1 MIKDIIDK
9 NKSVTPGSNE
19 LDILREHFPACFKED
34 GSFDIVRFQ
43 EYLKDKVEVTDEG
56 YELRFL
62 GKNYARMLA
71 SLDTTTVIVP
81 DEAHNSLPEN
91 KESKNIYIS
100 GDNLDALKHLLKS
113 YAGQIKCIYID
124 PPYNTGSD
132 GFVYNDNFNFTAE
145 ELSTKLSISVDKA
158 QRVLDLTRRGSASH
172 SAWLMFMLP
181 RLLLARDLLRKD
193 GVIFISI
200 DENEHSN
207 LKLLC
212 DDVFGEENL
221 GGEIIWKNSSKND
234 EDYISIQHE
243 YILCYV
249 KNKAHNDGTWSEPK
263 EGTSEIFAAFEE
275 FKNKYGN
282 DWKAIHQAALE
293 WYKQFK
299 DSNPIS
305 DSKHYSWMDERG
317 VYFPDNISGPN
328 FGQYRYDVFHPL
340 TGRKC
345 KEPASGW
352 RFPEETMREK
362 IAQGYIHF
370 GDDETTVPNKKTY
383 LKDTLN
389 QSLTSIKYRDG
400 RVASKKLTALL
411 GSNVFSNPK
420 DSDLLGKLFKAI
432 GISDGDIVLDFFSG
446 SGTTG
451 ETIQNFISDNLNVR
465 FILVQIEEDLDKAF
479 DRATGSGKA
488 IVKNAIEFCDERNLT
503 HTLDNIALERL
514 KKVRERNI
522 TSNPLFHG
530 DLGFRHF
537 TLKEPAGIALEKII
551 KFDKNTA
558 FGDNTLM
565 EEFGVPTILT
575 TWLERDGYGLTSD
588 YQSLDLGGYK
598 AYYIDK
604 HLYLINPDLSDDAV
618 AGLLDKYQTESSFN
632 PQNVVIYGYSF
643 GWNEL
648 QSLKD
653 SLQTVQAGE
662 KNLRINFEIRY

>member
-1 MIKDIIDK
+1 MIKDILDA
-9 NKSVTPGSNE
+9 NASVTPGSKE
-19 LDILREHFPACFKED
+19 LEVLRENFPACFRTD

-43 EYLKDKVEVTDEG
+43 EYLKDKVNVTDEG

-91 KESKNIYIS
+91 KESKNVYIS

-113 YAGQIKCIYID
+113 YAGKIKCIYID

-145 ELSTKLSISVDKA
+145 ELSVKLGITQEQA
-158 QRVLDLTRRGSASH
+158 QRILDLTRRGSATH

-181 RLLLARDLLRKD
+181 RLLLARDLLSKD

-200 DENEHSN
+200 DENEQSN

-212 DDVFGEENL
+212 DDIFGEENL
-221 GGEIIWKNSSKND
+221 AGEIIWKNSSKND
-234 EDYISIQHE
+234 EAYISIQHE

-249 KNKAHNDGTWSEPK
+249 KNKACNNGAWTEQK
-263 EGTSEIFAAFEE
+263 EGTKEIFAAFDE
-275 FKNKYGN
+275 FKNQFGN
-282 DWKAIHQAALE
+282 DWKSIHQAALE

-305 DSKHYSWMDERG
+305 DSRHYSWMDERG

-328 FGQYRYDVFHPL
+328 FGQYRYDVFHPI
-340 TGRKC
+340 TGGKC

-352 RFPEETMREK
+352 RFPEETMKEK
-362 IAQGYIHF
+362 VAQGFIHF
-370 GDDETTVPNKKTY
+370 GDDESTVPNKKTY
-383 LKDTLN
+383 LKDTLT

-420 DSDLLGKLFKAI
+420 DCDLLSKLFKAI
-432 GISDGDIVLDFFSG
+432 GILDGDIVLDFFSG
-446 SGTTG
+446 SGSTG
-451 ETIQNFISDNLNVR
+451 ETIQNFISDDLNVR
-465 FILVQIEEDLDKAF
+465 FILVQIKEDLEKAL
-479 DRATGSGKA
+479 DRATGGGKA
-488 IVKNAIEFCDERNLT
+488 IVKNAINFCDKHSLAR
-503 HTLDNIALERL
+503 TLDSIAIERL
-514 KKVRERNI
+514 KVVRERNI
-522 TSNPLFHG
+522 SANPLFHG

-537 TLKEPAGIALEKII
+537 TLKEPSGTALEKIV
-551 KFDKNTA
+551 KFDKEA
-558 FGDNTLM
+558 VFGDKTLM

-575 TWLERDGYGLTSD
+575 TWLERDGYGLTAD
-588 YQSLDLGGYK
+588 YEVLDLDGYE
-598 AYYIDK
+598 AYYIDR
-604 HLYLINPDLSDDAV
+604 HIYLINPELSEGAI
-618 AGLLDKYQTESSFN
+618 AALLDKYQTEVSFN

-643 GWNEL
+643 GWSEL

-653 SLQTVQAGE
+653 SLQTVKEGE
-662 KNLRINFEIRY
+662 KNLRINFETRY

>member
-9 NKSVTPGSNE
+9 NSSVIPGSNE
-19 LDILREHFPACFKED
+19 LEILREHFPACFKED

-91 KESKNIYIS
+91 KGSKNIYIS

-113 YAGQIKCIYID
+113 YAGQVKCIYID

-145 ELSTKLSISVDKA
+145 ELSTKLSISLDKA
-158 QRVLDLTRRGSASH
+158 QRILDLTRRGSASH

-305 DSKHYSWMDERG
+305 DSKHYSWMDDRG

-370 GDDETTVPNKKTY
+370 GEDETTVPNKKTY

-488 IVKNAIEFCDERNLT
+488 IVKNAIEFCDKRNLT

-537 TLKEPAGIALEKII
+537 TLKEPSGIALEKII

-558 FGDNTLM
+558 FGDNTLI
-565 EEFGVPTILT
+565 EEFGVATILT

-588 YQSLDLGGYK
+588 YQSLDLGGYT

-618 AGLLDKYQTESSFN
+618 AVLLDKYQTEASFN